1 MMMRYNCR
9 AVTYTGW
16 DNLQIQYFKGFCITF
31 PPLNLPSHIFSIHCF
46 WHPLGQWPVTLLH
59 TSSSL
64 QCPHGVLQSL
74 PWYWSRHTEKRF
86 TLYNRSSLNLN
97 KQTLRTIISE
107 NIFLWL
113 SQYVFFFPFFLEYNF
128 FSTFHI
134 VCVLI
139 VLYTLV
145 FFNIDITSGCPNA
158 CLNSNYPTLVYLL
171 HVDVLQPNVY
181 SLPFQTLSIFQN
193 FV

>member
-1 MMMRYNCR
+1 MHLLIQYFAQTDNNIILLCWYFDTYSVTILCTCVTITNADEINCR

-31 PPLNLPSHIFSIHCF
+31 PPLNLPSHLFPIHCF
-46 WHPLGQWPVTLLH
+46 RHPLGQWPVTLLH

-86 TLYNRSSLNLN
+86 TLYNRSSLILN

-139 VLYTLV
+139 VLYTWV
-145 FFNIDITSGCPNA
+145 FLILT
-158 CLNSNYPTLVYLL
+158 
-171 HVDVLQPNVY
+171 
-181 SLPFQTLSIFQN
+181 
-193 FV
+193 